1 MIAEM
6 RISGLGVIDKAV
18 LDFAPGLTVLTGETG
33 AGKTMVLTSLRLLLG
48 DKGDA
53 GLIREGHPQIE
64 VDGIIEPTT
73 KLRRY
78 LEELGIKAVDEEIII
93 SRTVPRSG
101 RSRATIEGR
110 PVPLR
115 VLGDTVGGLVTIH
128 GQADQWRVRQA
139 TTQRHMLDQYA
150 GAGHNQVVE
159 AYQSAWREAVEAK
172 RHLDEIREGF
182 DQRQVEIQYLSEV
195 TEAIDTLDP
204 SVEEEEALDREID
217 CLTNAAELGQDVN
230 SALGW
235 LSGEGPVAEGLGQ
248 ALAALRKAM
257 TFDAG
262 LESFLNRVE
271 VLGVEANTL
280 GEELGNYLELLRD
293 DPQQLDELVR
303 RRSDL
308 ESLLRGRATTVAELL
323 EWNETAKKR
332 LDELQSAESDPET
345 AAEMLRVAQKQV
357 LECGSKLR
365 VSRQKAAKG
374 LEKAVAREL
383 QALAM
388 PNATFRIV
396 VEETKPGAN
405 GADEVRMELQP
416 HPDAPFRALGEG
428 ASGGELSRLMLA
440 LEVALGQRA
449 QGGTYVFDEVDAGI
463 GGQTATEVGK
473 RLAKLAQNQQVV
485 VVTHLPQVA
494 AFADT
499 HLVVAK
505 NDGKTVVEE
514 VSAEKRVD
522 EIVRML
528 GGEGDS
534 VAARRHALE
543 LLERNGWKNRGSGSE
558 KQSHDE

>member
-217 CLTNAAELGQDVN
+217 RLTNAAELGQDVN

>member
-6 RISGLGVIDKAV
+6 RISGLGVIDKAI

-73 KLRRY
+73 KLRGH

-217 CLTNAAELGQDVN
+217 RLTNAGELGQDVN
-230 SALGW
+230 AALGW

-271 VLGVEANTL
+271 VLGVEANAL
-280 GEELGNYLELLRD
+280 GEELGNYLEVLRD

-323 EWNETAKKR
+323 EWNETAKKH

-374 LEKAVAREL
+374 LDKAVAREL

-405 GADEVRMELQP
+405 GADAVRMELQP

-558 KQSHDE
+558 K